1 MTAVMTG
8 VRLGELRALRW
19 GDVEWDRDQPRL
31 HVRRS
36 VTESGVFQKPKTAR
50 SVRRIAIGPSL
61 LAALRARGAHAQP
74 VQERRRSDVPELDR
88 SRAGWPQHV
97 QPALPPDAEEGRA
110 AQDPLSRF
118 RHTCAS
124 LLLQAGVPVT
134 VVSKMLG
141 HASAKMTLDVYA
153 HVMPEALDEAAD
165 TMEAVLLRADAK
177 AVEQA

>member
-1 MTAVMTG
+1 MFPNSTG
-8 VRLGELRALRW
+8 
-19 GDVEWDRDQPRL
+19 
-31 HVRRS
+31 
-36 VTESGVFQKPKTAR
+36 
-50 SVRRIAIGPSL
+50 
-61 LAALRARGAHAQP
+61 
-74 VQERRRSDVPELDR
+74 
-88 SRAGWPQHV
+88 
-97 QPALPPDAEEGRA
+97 A
-110 AQDPLSRF
+110 AQDGRSMFNRHFRPTLKKAGLPRIRF
-118 RHTCAS
+118 HDLRHTCAS